1 MITGY
6 YHESPIVFQVSRVK
20 RRKEEKIVSSTVKI
34 LRWLQRTSCLQVFV
48 ESFPRM
54 ENLSPRNDETCSKD
68 AAQVESSR
76 HLGTR
81 CREGEV
87 EVSLDEFAMK
97 PLHTRSVSH

>member
-1 MITGY
+1 MITGR
-6 YHESPIVFQVSRVK
+6 YHVSSIVFVSWVK
-20 RRKEEKIVSSTVKI
+20 RRMEEKIVSSTVKI
-34 LRWLQRTSCLQVFV
+34 LRRLQRTSRLQVFV

-81 CREGEV
+81 CRGEV

-97 PLHTRSVSH
+97 PLPTRSVSH